1 MKVLY
6 VLDSYLNYHI
16 DVFAGLAK
24 ELRSYDII
32 VYVISRKEREGENFY
47 ILKQPPLSE
56 LDNLKKIVEKE
67 DIDII
72 HSFSFGYSG
81 LISKYLSNMTKRKLF
96 YTFIRDPF
104 TNNSLVNNLIRKYLD
119 FLLKDAVL
127 ILPKKV
133 RSFPIKPDYVLPI
146 GLDISNQTRDAD
158 LNNVIAFDIYN
169 YKFLNRGSNIKIL
182 IDQAP
187 TLANISSDFKI
198 TVYSADPKSYAK
210 TYQNVKIGSITMKFS
225 AGIYYHGYTDQFID
239 LFMIKNI
246 LRGGKLII
254 NSRSPLAD
262 MFDEYS
268 VFNDS
273 KELPMKIKE
282 IKDREIDYSEI
293 VEQYNIKK
301 LAPLYKYAY
310 SNI

>member
-6 VLDSYLNYHI
+6 ILDSYLNYHI
-16 DVFAGLAK
+16 DVFAVLAR
-24 ELRSYDII
+24 ELRSYDVIA
-32 VYVISRKEREGENFY
+32 YVISRREKENENFY
-47 ILKQPPLSE
+47 IVKQPSISE
-56 LDNLKKIVEKE
+56 LNNLKKIVEKE
-67 DIDII
+67 NIDII

-104 TNNSLVNNLIRKYLD
+104 TGNSLVNNLIKKYLD
-119 FLLKDAVL
+119 FLLRDAILV
-127 ILPKKV
+127 LPKKI
-133 RSFPIKPDYVLPI
+133 RAFPIKPHYILPI
-146 GLDISNQTRDAD
+146 GLDVSNPVKDAD
-158 LNNVIAFDIYN
+158 LNRIIAFDIYN
-169 YKFLNRGSNIKIL
+169 YKFLNRGSNIRTL

-187 TLANISSDFKI
+187 TISNLSRDFKI
-198 TVYSADPKSYAK
+198 TIYSSDPKSYSS
-210 TYQNVKIGSITMKFS
+210 TYKNLTIEPLSIKFR

-246 LRGGKLII
+246 LRGGKVVL
-254 NSRSPLAD
+254 NSKSPLAD
-262 MFDEYS
+262 MFDEHS
-268 VFNDS
+268 IFNDS
-273 KELPMKIKE
+273 KELPMKIKD
-282 IKDREIDYSEI
+282 IRDLDVNYSEI